1 MSAAPTRPA
10 GSTAAPARRRAAP
23 RLLMAGRV
31 APPQVARRRPV
42 ARRVLGRS
50 LTGWAFVGPATVL
63 VVGLSIFPAV
73 WAFLISRQRWNGI
86 SRPRD
91 VGWRNYRTLVAD
103 PDLRAAVRHTIVFTA
118 LFVPGSVLLGLLLAI
133 ALNQRIR
140 LTGFYRTCIFVP
152 YVASAAATGI
162 LANFV
167 FNPQFGIANAGLR
180 AVHLPEQQFLE
191 GRSEALV
198 MLCVIALWGELGF
211 TVVIFLAALQDIPPD
226 VVEAALVDGARRRHV
241 FRYVT
246 VPHLAPVTVFTTV
259 WQTITALQLFD
270 LVFTTTKGGPL
281 GATQTIV
288 YYVYAQAFQVAKFG
302 YASTVAYGLF
312 GVTLVITLGLLGYA
326 RRARIEAF

>member
-1 MSAAPTRPA
+1 VGAAPA
-10 GSTAAPARRRAAP
+10 GLTDPAPARRRPAP
-23 RLLMAGRV
+23 G
-31 APPQVARRRPV
+31 
-42 ARRVLGRS
+42 RRVLAGRPPLPPRRRARRTLAGT
-50 LTGWAFVGPATVL
+50 LTGWAFAGPATAL
-63 VVGLSIFPAV
+63 VVGLSLFPAV

-86 SRPRD
+86 SRPKGI
-91 VGWRNYRTLVAD
+91 GWHNYHTLATD
-103 PDLRAAVRHTIVFTA
+103 PDLFAAARHTVVFTA
-118 LFVPGSVLLGLLLAI
+118 LFVPGSVVLGLLLAI
-133 ALNQRIR
+133 ALNQRIG
-140 LTGFYRTCIFVP
+140 LTGFYRTCIFIP

-167 FNPQFGIANAGLR
+167 FNPQFGIANAALR

-191 GRSEALV
+191 SRSQALL
-198 MLCVIALWGELGF
+198 MLCVIALWGEVGF
-211 TVVIFLAALQDIPPD
+211 TVVIFLAALQDIPQD
-226 VVEAALVDGARRRHV
+226 VVEAALMDGARRRHV

-246 VPHLAPVTVFTTV
+246 VPHLAPVAVFTTV

-288 YYVYAQAFQVAKFG
+288 YYVYAQAFQLARFG

-312 GVTLVITLGLLGYA
+312 AVTLVVTLGLLGYA